1 MNREEEDLSG
11 RIRLFWVVF
20 TALFAALAVLACVYS
35 SLFGS
40 IWNRP
45 EGDPAE
51 TVTWFFDSIRIGNY
65 PSAYSCLSDYVTLG
79 LEQEPETPEARKIY
93 DVLKKT
99 YTWSLNGDCRVSGL
113 EAVQP
118 VSFRV
123 LNIRRTEDAVA
134 ARASEIFE
142 QETADKPVSEVYDEN
157 GAPLQTVTDRV
168 YAMALE
174 EALAHPDALCSET
187 ELEIKLQYVD
197 GAWKIVTDRPL
208 MAALVGGES

>member
-20 TALFAALAVLACVYS
+20 TALFAALAVFACVYS

-45 EGDPAE
+45 EGDPTE

-93 DVLKKT
+93 DTLKKT

-134 ARASEIFE
+134 ARANEIFE
-142 QETADKPVSEVYDEN
+142 QETADKPASEVYDEN

>member
-99 YTWSLNGDCRVSGL
+99 YTWSLNGSCRVSGL

-123 LNIRRTEDAVA
+123 LNMRVQVKSSSRRRRINRYPRFMMKTARRCRRLRTGSMPWLWRRRLRIRMRSAP
-134 ARASEIFE
+134 
-142 QETADKPVSEVYDEN
+142 KPSS
-157 GAPLQTVTDRV
+157 R
-168 YAMALE
+168 
-174 EALAHPDALCSET
+174 
-187 ELEIKLQYVD
+187 
-197 GAWKIVTDRPL
+197 
-208 MAALVGGES
+208 

>member
-1 MNREEEDLSG
+1 MSG

-157 GAPLQTVTDRV
+157 GVPLPWLWRRRLRIRMRSAPKPSSR
-168 YAMALE
+168 
-174 EALAHPDALCSET
+174 
-187 ELEIKLQYVD
+187 
-197 GAWKIVTDRPL
+197 
-208 MAALVGGES
+208 